1 MPTYDVT
8 LVRSFRVLLEAENEE
23 DAKRLA
29 EFQIGYTDASSEAD
43 RQTYHF
49 RIHEIEMTDN
59 EAITVSL
66 SENIAMKQNH
76 KGINRLF
83 FQQHIWWL

>member
-29 EFQIGYTDASSEAD
+29 EFYIGK
-43 RQTYHF
+43 
-49 RIHEIEMTDN
+49 
-59 EAITVSL
+59 L
-66 SENIAMKQNH
+66 
-76 KGINRLF
+76 
-83 FQQHIWWL
+83 

>member
-29 EFQIGYTDASSEAD
+29 EFYIGYTDSSSEAD

-66 SENIAMKQNH
+66 SEYCH
-76 KGINRLF
+76 EVEP
-83 FQQHIWWL
+83 